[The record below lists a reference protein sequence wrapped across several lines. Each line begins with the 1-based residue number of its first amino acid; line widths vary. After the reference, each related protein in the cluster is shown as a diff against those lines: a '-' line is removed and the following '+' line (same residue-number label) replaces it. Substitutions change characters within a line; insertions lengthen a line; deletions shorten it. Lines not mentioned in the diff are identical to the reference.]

1 MPGLV
6 DSHCH
11 FDFSPLALQAETLL
25 QALAAQEIEKVVVPG
40 VSAARWA
47 TQRQICDAS
56 PMLVA
61 AYGLHPYF
69 LAEHQPQDVERLA
82 EQLQQA
88 PVCAIGEIGLD
99 FYLPDLDRERQLD
112 YCQRQLQLAQQQDL
126 PVILHARKSHDQLL
140 QLLRRYPLARGG
152 VVHAFNGSL
161 QQAEQYMALGFY
173 LGFGGAM
180 TYPRA
185 RKLRHL
191 AQSLPLS
198 GLLLETDA
206 PDMLPYNCQPPNTP
220 LNLPMIAQTLA
231 QLRQQPVDEIVA
243 QTTYNARRL
252 WAWPE

>member
-11 FDFSPLALQAETLL
+11 FDFAPLALQAKTLL
-25 QALAAQEIEKVVVPG
+25 QALAAQDIEKVVVPG

-69 LAEHQPQDVERLA
+69 LAEHQPQDVECLA

-99 FYLPDLDRERQLD
+99 FYLPGLDRERQLD

-180 TYPRA
+180 TYPCA
-185 RKLRHL
+185 RKLHHL